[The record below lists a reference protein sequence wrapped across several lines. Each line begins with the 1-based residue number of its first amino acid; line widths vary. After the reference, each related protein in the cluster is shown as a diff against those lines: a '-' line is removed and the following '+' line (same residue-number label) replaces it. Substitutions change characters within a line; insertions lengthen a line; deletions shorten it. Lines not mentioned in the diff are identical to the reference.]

1 MFDLFDDCQT
11 FDALVAC
18 ADGGAF
24 DTFTDDD
31 TIADDRYFTDSDGVL
46 ILIDSNVPTVGTFGK
61 IRLGNQCAIYCLPFR
76 EQSMIFAAVQGS

>member
-24 DTFTDDD
+24 DTFADDD

-61 IRLGNQCAIYCLPFR
+61 IRLLPLLVVAVALVAVDSVCLP
-76 EQSMIFAAVQGS
+76 